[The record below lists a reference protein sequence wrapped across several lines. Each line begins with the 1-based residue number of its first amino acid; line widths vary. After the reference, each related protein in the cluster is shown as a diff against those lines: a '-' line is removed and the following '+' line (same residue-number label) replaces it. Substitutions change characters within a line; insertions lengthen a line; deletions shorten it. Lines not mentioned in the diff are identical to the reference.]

1 MTTSQKNAIYYNY
14 RNEEA
19 IIRVAITQA
28 LGISTLFC
36 KSKYVY
42 LSNFLKYQYGITVS
56 YHTIYCSYHLA
67 FMLAQS
73 LPFYLS
79 NNYKFVII

>member
-14 RNEEA
+14 RKEEGL
-19 IIRVAITQA
+19 IRSSICQA
-28 LGISTLFC
+28 LGLCTIFC
-36 KSKYVY
+36 RSNYVY

-56 YHTIYCSYHLA
+56 YHTIYCSEHIA

-73 LPFYLS
+73 LPFYLPKF
-79 NNYKFVII
+79 YKIVVI

>member
-14 RNEEA
+14 RNEEE
-19 IIRVAITQA
+19 IIRVAICEA
-28 LGISTLFC
+28 LGLSTLFC

-42 LSNFLKYQYGITVS
+42 LSNFLKYQYGIIVT

-67 FMLAQS
+67 FMLAQT
-73 LPFYLS
+73 LPAYLPK
-79 NNYKFVII
+79 NYKFVII

>member
-14 RNEEA
+14 RNEEG
-19 IIRVAITQA
+19 IIRTSICQA
-28 LGISTLFC
+28 LGLCSLFC
-36 KSKYVY
+36 RSKYVY

-56 YHTIYCSYHLA
+56 YHTIFCSQHIA

-73 LPFYLS
+73 LPAYLPKI
-79 NNYKFVII
+79 YKFKVI

>member
-14 RNEEA
+14 RKEED
-19 IIRVAITQA
+19 IIRSSICQA
-28 LGISTLFC
+28 LGLCTLFSR
-36 KSKYVY
+36 SKYVY

-56 YHTIYCSYHLA
+56 YHTIYCSDNIA

-73 LPFYLS
+73 LPFYLPKS
-79 NNYKFVII
+79 YKIHVI

>member
-14 RNEEA
+14 RKEEEF
-19 IIRVAITQA
+19 IRVAILQA
-28 LGISTLFC
+28 LGLSTLFC

-56 YHTIYCSYHLA
+56 YHTIFCSYHLA
-67 FMLAQS
+67 FILAQA
-73 LPFYLS
+73 LPVYLPS
-79 NNYKFVII
+79 NYKFVII

>member
-14 RNEEA
+14 RKEEG
-19 IIRVAITQA
+19 ILRSSICQA
-28 LGISTLFC
+28 LGLCTLFC
-36 KSKYVY
+36 RSKYVY

-56 YHTIYCSYHLA
+56 YHTIYCSQHLA

-73 LPFYLS
+73 LPFYLPKF
-79 NNYKFVII
+79 YKIVVI